1 MATQAYRLTFLLRL
15 AGSDTGT
22 TRQTVTIAT
31 ETKDEAV
38 KLAQFYRSDMPDGSL
53 CSATLTDAD
62 GQVLWSEQKSDAPH
76 EATPQEDH
84 P

>member
-15 AGSDTGT
+15 AGSGIGT

-31 ETKDEAV
+31 ETADEAV
-38 KLAQFYRSDMPDGSL
+38 ELARFYRSDMPNGSL
-53 CSATLTDAD
+53 CSATLTDAA
-62 GQVLWSEQKSDAPH
+62 GKVLWSEQGGDAPL
-76 EATPQEDH
+76 ETPPRKDQ

>member
-31 ETKDEAV
+31 ETTDEAV
-38 KLAQFYRSDMPDGSL
+38 ELAQFYRSELPSGSL
-53 CSATLTDAD
+53 CSATLTDAA
-62 GQVLWSEQKSDAPH
+62 GKVI
-76 EATPQEDH
+76 
-84 P
+84 